1 MYLSADGPFGREA
14 FRFDLPGESMIVRAG
29 WLALRQLPRAPTFPV
44 LTHRDGKRQ
53 VIVIHPALPPP
64 AGRSARLTV
73 RASRRTVRKVTV
85 TPLSEPSEA
94 HKERR

>member
-1 MYLSADGPFGREA
+1 MRDLLRSGALVYLRADGPFGREA

-29 WLALRQLPRAPTFPV
+29 WLALRQLTRAPTFPV

-64 AGRSARLTV
+64 AGRSALD
-73 RASRRTVRKVTV
+73 
-85 TPLSEPSEA
+85 SEGA
-94 HKERR
+94 AT